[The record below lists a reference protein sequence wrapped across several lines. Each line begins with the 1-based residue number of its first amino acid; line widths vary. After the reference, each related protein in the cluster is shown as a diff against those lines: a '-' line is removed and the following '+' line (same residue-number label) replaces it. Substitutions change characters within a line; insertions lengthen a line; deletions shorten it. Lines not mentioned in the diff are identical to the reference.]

1 MKIGKDTL
9 NAARR
14 LFRLCMDGNTV
25 AEDRVRLIARK
36 IAERKPR
43 NYVALLT
50 AFSRM
55 VEYAVKSR
63 TTQTSLVAQQVR
75 IRQWA
80 EQIRNCQNRPKG
92 MDVETWCTQNNLTK
106 ANYYYRLRCVRQIC
120 LDQMQDTETTAFV
133 ELPAPAPDPKKID
146 TPKESG
152 TCISAGTLP
161 CRYGKADQTRGV

>member
-36 IAERKPR
+36 IAEHKPR
-43 NYVALLT
+43 NHVALLT

-63 TTQTSLVAQQVR
+63 TATIQSAVPLTEEERS
-75 IRQWA
+75 
-80 EQIRNCQNRPKG
+80 QIQAK
-92 MDVETWCTQNNLTK
+92 LTAK
-106 ANYYYRLRCVRQIC
+106 YGDGLYYHWEV
-120 LDQMQDTETTAFV
+120 
-133 ELPAPAPDPKKID
+133 APDLLGGIRIQVGDDVKDGSVRSRID
-146 TPKESG
+146 RLAEMARNLSN
-152 TCISAGTLP
+152 
-161 CRYGKADQTRGV
+161 

>member
-63 TTQTSLVAQQVR
+63 TATIQSAVPLTEEERSQIQAKLTAKYGDGLYYHWEVAPGPAGGHPHPGGGR
-75 IRQWA
+75 R
-80 EQIRNCQNRPKG
+80 ERRFRTLQNRPSG
-92 MDVETWCTQNNLTK
+92 PRW
-106 ANYYYRLRCVRQIC
+106 
-120 LDQMQDTETTAFV
+120 
-133 ELPAPAPDPKKID
+133 PAIFPINQRNFFP
-146 TPKESG
+146 
-152 TCISAGTLP
+152 
-161 CRYGKADQTRGV
+161 